1 MITVQKNDFIS
12 PAKYFAI
19 LADSNERYELIDG
32 QMYAMAG
39 GSRKHTRLIR
49 QLSKLLDIH
58 LGHSSCEV
66 LPEFMLRINT
76 DSENYVYPD
85 LLVECNEHNDVR
97 DFATKPTLIIEVLSP
112 STSNYDLGKK
122 FDMYKTLDSLQ
133 EYAVVEQ
140 NIMRVDIF
148 RRVDDWNAI
157 RYEKGDDVEFQSI
170 DLTVPIAEIYDRIL
184 FAEEITAKKIVLAR
198 DLKANK

>member
-1 MITVQKNDFIS
+1 
-12 PAKYFAI
+12 
-19 LADSNERYELIDG
+19 
-32 QMYAMAG
+32 
-39 GSRKHTRLIR
+39 
-49 QLSKLLDIH
+49 
-58 LGHSSCEV
+58 
-66 LPEFMLRINT
+66 
-76 DSENYVYPD
+76 
-85 LLVECNEHNDVR
+85 
-97 DFATKPTLIIEVLSP
+97 
-112 STSNYDLGKK
+112 
-122 FDMYKTLDSLQ
+122 MYKTLDSLQ

-148 RRVDDWNAI
+148 RRVDDWNAT

>member
-1 MITVQKNDFIS
+1 MTAVRKKEFIS
-12 PAKYFAI
+12 PAEYFTI
-19 LADSNERYELIDG
+19 LENSNERYELVDG
-32 QMYAMAG
+32 QIYAMAG

-58 LGHSSCEV
+58 LGHGPCEV

-76 DSENYVYPD
+76 DSDNYVYPD

-97 DFATKPTLIIEVLSP
+97 DFATEPKLIIEVLSP

-122 FDMYKTLDSLQ
+122 FDMYTTFDSLQ
-133 EYAVVEQ
+133 EYVVIEQ

-148 RRVDDWNAI
+148 RKSDNWNAT
-157 RYEKGDDVEFQSI
+157 RYEKGSDVEFQSI
-170 DLTVPIAEIYDRIL
+170 GLTIPIAEIYDRIL
-184 FAEEITAKKIVLAR
+184 FTEDITAKEFKLVPGIK
-198 DLKANK
+198 DK